1 LRGEASDVV
10 VVMVKVVGQT
20 NQDWDYVWWAK
31 FVLYNHPE
39 LSVRVLWNF
48 ATSCV
53 DFETRFLPENPLS
66 QVFQPIFSGLVWICI
81 FEFEIVF
88 LNPFFDSRKI
98 QLF

>member
-1 LRGEASDVV
+1 MHGEASDV

-53 DFETRFLPENPLS
+53 DFETRFLPEKKLNKIELS
-66 QVFQPIFSGLVWICI
+66 KKNLKLSLVTAK
-81 FEFEIVF
+81 
-88 LNPFFDSRKI
+88 LNQDTHIK
-98 QLF
+98 